1 MAVITTGKTFANG
14 EQLSAAKLNQVIS
27 GASFNI
33 SDAVDGS
40 TMTLIGGAMAV
51 NTIAAGQIGTDAV
64 ETVKIKD
71 ANVTKAKIENV
82 ADYKVLGNVS
92 GGAAAPSEV
101 AILDED
107 TMSSDSAISLATQ
120 QSIKAYV
127 DANSGTVLQRTRVSS
142 TAQSQPTT
150 VIPADNTTPLSSEGT
165 QILSTSFT
173 PTSTSNK
180 IEVKFNG
187 LLAHTSAGGI
197 LVLALFEGSTCK
209 GAKWMKQMSN
219 GTGIS
224 SIEFEFTP
232 SSTDA
237 ATYSLRYGPT
247 AGTANVNRDS
257 ASTFTL
263 GGLSEISMTVTEVK
277 P

>member
-14 EQLSAAKLNQVIS
+14 EQLSASKLNQVIS
-27 GASFNI
+27 GATFNS

-40 TMTLIGGAMAV
+40 TMTIIGGAMAV
-51 NTIAAGQIGTDAV
+51 NTIAAAQIGTDAV

-142 TAQSQPTT
+142 TAQSQPTAVMNADDT
-150 VIPADNTTPLSSEGT
+150 IPLVSEGT

-180 IEVKFNG
+180 IEVKFHS
-187 LLAHTSAGGI
+187 LLCHSTSGGI
-197 LVLALFEGSTCK
+197 QVVALFEGSTCK
-209 GAKWMKQMSN
+209 GAQWIKQSST
-219 GTGIS
+219 GTAIS
-224 SIEFEFTP
+224 ALEFEFTP

-247 AGTANVNRDS
+247 SGTANVNRDG